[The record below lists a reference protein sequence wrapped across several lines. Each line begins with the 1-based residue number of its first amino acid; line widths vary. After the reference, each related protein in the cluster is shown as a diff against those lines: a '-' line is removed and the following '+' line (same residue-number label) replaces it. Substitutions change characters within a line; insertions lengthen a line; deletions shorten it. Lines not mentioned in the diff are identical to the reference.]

1 MISIPLRL
9 DLALEEGSHY
19 QEVIELERSVL
30 FSFFNENAL
39 IQKFFILPS
48 QDLINKI
55 DRPFLIVKGTENSN
69 CGSYLVFARPQYF
82 PKYFSLDLYFCPDL
96 ENINEAELIRLGPLV
111 GQFNSIIEQGL
122 SYAPTGDTK
131 LNIIP
136 IDINCTVL
144 IFTVNDLYPSSMII
158 KFHNQEKE
166 SFAFILDNHLQQYFG
181 DNQYSD
187 NPLSLDYFIN
197 TKTQYYPTYLANFLQ
212 QIEFFDT
219 KTGRNFYSYYSNSKG
234 KDLQPI
240 FSYSSI
246 EDRPEKKY
254 FPLIIGNQVIPDIW
268 TAAGGNQMSYF
279 LRDCKVNDN
288 EYYTLWK
295 NVFIKNNKADNIFL
309 LDDTIQKRDF
319 SEEPIDIIFNK
330 TTIQENGEGVH
341 YIIKNSSLTKD
352 IVLKVYKNNVF
363 LKNIHLIPRNSR
375 LTPIEV
381 NDEINIE
388 AVSAVGDNSFIIKG
402 EPGDSIKLYVV
413 VDDVE
418 KLKYIKIEYINNN
431 FREINMILKNG
442 ENKLIA
448 NASCITSYCNIKA
461 FVKKNNNEKVYYQ
474 SAFIKDSYFHQ
485 FLLIGKTEN
494 SVKCTISLKNNDA
507 DYTNVPVYQSSLPS
521 QGIEWTNVASIDKIE
536 QIFKIKYLGEYYY
549 CNFILFHIPA
559 QNRDISENTI
569 RCIYDDIR
577 WIRGQTNPS
586 NYSRLPVISSQGNL
600 STYGSTYLYP
610 QVNISVKATMGSDE
624 QLMQKLPMMWI
635 FTNGT
640 YEEMSEYHQQKNC
653 YFSPEAIISLIKNAE
668 EWEAET

>member
-39 IQKFFILPS
+39 IQKFFILPN

-111 GQFNSIIEQGL
+111 GQFNFIIEQGL

-166 SFAFILDNHLQQYFG
+166 SFAFILDNHLQQCFD
-181 DNQYSD
+181 DNQYATTSSSID
-187 NPLSLDYFIN
+187 SFLNL
-197 TKTQYYPTYLANFLQ
+197 KTQYYPTYIRNFLQ

-219 KTGRNFYSYYSNSKG
+219 RTGRNFYSYYSGSQD

-268 TAAGGNQMSYF
+268 IAAGGNQMSYF

-319 SEEPIDIIFNK
+319 SEEPIDVIFNK

-352 IVLKVYKNNVF
+352 IVLKIYKNNVF

-388 AVSAVGDNSFIIKG
+388 AVSTVGDNSFIIKG

-413 VDDVE
+413 VDDIE

-431 FREINMILKNG
+431 FREVNMILKNG

-448 NASCITSYCNIKA
+448 NASCVTSDHNIKA

-494 SVKCTISLKNNDA
+494 SVKCTISLKDNDIDA
-507 DYTNVPVYQSSLPS
+507 TNVPVYYSSLPS
-521 QGIEWTNVASIDKIE
+521 SDGVEWINVASIDKIE
-536 QIFKIKYLGEYYY
+536 QIFKIKYLDEYYY
-549 CNFILFHIPA
+549 CNFILFHIPS
-559 QNRDISENTI
+559 QNRSASNNNI
-569 RCIYDDIR
+569 RCIYNDVR
-577 WIRGQTNPS
+577 NKKGQVYLSGGTTGIA
-586 NYSRLPVISSQGNL
+586 LSSQNNL

-610 QVNISVKATMGSDE
+610 QVNISVKTTMDADE

-640 YEEMSEYHQQKNC
+640 YEEMSEYQQKNC